1 MLSTLC
7 SEYYHGGKQT
17 EGIKRIF
24 SSKVCESVLLSL
36 LQGDIQ
42 TMRLPPDCDGCHLE
56 VMAEK
61 LGFIA
66 YDAGSFISC
75 CQGGDCSQLPL
86 K

>member
-1 MLSTLC
+1 MLPTLC
-7 SEYYHGGKQT
+7 SVCYHGGNQT

-24 SSKVCESVLLSL
+24 SSKVCESV

-66 YDAGSFISC
+66 YYGGSFIGC
-75 CQGGDCSQLPL
+75 CQGGTVLSYL
-86 K
+86 